1 MVCHRRAPGAGAF
14 APALVVVVAIAA
26 AGCSSGG
33 VRNPGHR
40 ASSSLST
47 TSSTAA
53 ANTSAGAAKTTTTV
67 AGGSQTGSEQAATSP
82 AGSQTSAGG
91 SGGPSPAAPGTYTY
105 AQSGSFSALGSTQSL
120 PPQGTDVIDPA
131 GAEGAGSW
139 SQVWHAYVDSNE
151 PPDDTTFAISPSG
164 IAITAEVIRMS
175 AGSQTFTFTCTFSSP
190 VEVIDWPPTV
200 GHQFAGTG
208 DCTSPGN
215 ADGSFSAA
223 VSGSVSGTQSTS
235 IGGSPTT
242 AYVVSTKVTTSG
254 AVDSTSTET
263 DWFDPGPDLDL
274 YATSQESGS
283 YDGVQFSSH
292 ATRTLQSTHP
302 S

>member
-1 MVCHRRAPGAGAF
+1 MVRPPRAPGAGAF
-14 APALVVVVAIAA
+14 APALVAVVALAS
-26 AGCSSGG
+26 AGCSSGAA
-33 VRNPGHR
+33 RNLGDR
-40 ASSSLST
+40 ASSALST

-53 ANTSAGAAKTTTTV
+53 AGTSAGGATTTTV
-67 AGGSQTGSEQAATSP
+67 AGGPQGGSKQAATSP
-82 AGSQTSAGG
+82 AGSGTSAGG
-91 SGGPSPAAPGTYTY
+91 SGGPSPAAPGTYAY

-120 PPQGTDVIDPA
+120 PPQGTDVVDPA

-139 SQVWHAYVDSNE
+139 SQVWHTYLDSNE

-215 ADGSFSAA
+215 ADGSFSAS

-274 YATSQESGS
+274 YTTSQESGS
-283 YDGVQFSSH
+283 YDGVQFSSQ